1 MSTRAAADAETSDG
15 DPGDHVAAP
24 RRRDAVVVP
33 RSTRLAL
40 VRFPGYVS
48 NIARVERA
56 LGGRRALT
64 RACFPREALKRER
77 RVHAGVDGT
86 PGAESAVVG
95 VGGER
100 HGRLEL
106 NLQFDASGRASS
118 SASRVYGER
127 RETRS
132 IVLKLTKRRRRGG
145 GRNVGECGDGGVSE
159 VSVEALG
166 LARRAFLFRGAADF
180 QRRQIDGNGNDDGD
194 DDDAK
199 KKKLKKNASGSNG
212 GDVVNDVFALKPV
225 RGPANDPFM
234 LGEEAESVMH
244 GAMGSMSLRPPLY
257 TRDDVPVTDYFA
269 LQDTGAKTT
278 REVDFH
284 EIAVPSRGIELEM
297 SRECRRTLEALSAE
311 KDAWAPLAAL
321 AKSPKP
327 LADEIAAKKLY
338 ATTFYQF
345 SNGPFKRLWIKVG
358 VDPRQDRSFVRTQT
372 VTVRLPSEWFRPG
385 AAENKKRESLSSNS
399 KTDRDY
405 HAAIHA
411 FRALPDVRHPTLVI
425 GEVGL
430 RSVQSIVEGVAS
442 SSVGPFVC
450 DERRGWL
457 PSGAHRK
464 VQRAVLRAFEALMNG
479 EDPIAADT
487 AAMDV
492 NEPTEADDA
501 MDDDVMDDDMDDA
514 DADADA
520 DVIAPRASRGALP
533 AGANPDV
540 YDILG
545 VDDDDTDDEDV
556 DPYDD
561 DDH

>member
-1 MSTRAAADAETSDG
+1 
-15 DPGDHVAAP
+15 
-24 RRRDAVVVP
+24 
-33 RSTRLAL
+33 
-40 VRFPGYVS
+40 
-48 NIARVERA
+48 
-56 LGGRRALT
+56 
-64 RACFPREALKRER
+64 
-77 RVHAGVDGT
+77 
-86 PGAESAVVG
+86 
-95 VGGER
+95 
-100 HGRLEL
+100 
-106 NLQFDASGRASS
+106 
-118 SASRVYGER
+118 
-127 RETRS
+127 
-132 IVLKLTKRRRRGG
+132 VLKLTRRRARSVE
-145 GRNVGECGDGGVSE
+145 RGECAAVSEKGE

-166 LARRAFLFRGAADF
+166 LARRAFMFRGAADF
-180 QRRQIDGNGNDDGD
+180 QRRRTDGN
-194 DDDAK
+194 DDAK
-199 KKKLKKNASGSNG
+199 KRRKSDGDG
-212 GDVVNDVFALKPV
+212 GVFEDDDVFTLKPV

-297 SRECRRTLEALSAE
+297 SRECRRTLEALAEE

-327 LADEIAAKKLY
+327 LADEIFAKKLY

-372 VTVRLPSEWFRPG
+372 VTVRLPVEWFRPG

-425 GEVGL
+425 GELAL
-430 RSVQSIVEGVAS
+430 RSVQSIVEGVAT
-442 SSVGPFVC
+442 SSVGPFAC

-457 PSGAHRK
+457 PSAAHRK
-464 VQRAVLRAFEALMNG
+464 VQRAVLRAFEALMNDD
-479 EDPIAADT
+479 DPIAADA

-501 MDDDVMDDDMDDA
+501 MADDAMDDDMDDA
-514 DADADA
+514 DAD
-520 DVIAPRASRGALP
+520 VVAPRASRRGIP
-533 AGANPDV
+533 AGGNPDV
-540 YDILG
+540 YHILG
-545 VDDDDTDDEDV
+545 VGDEDTDDDV

-561 DDH
+561 DD

>member
-1 MSTRAAADAETSDG
+1 MSTRDAADAETSDG
-15 DPGDHVAAP
+15 DPGSAIATP

-77 RVHAGVDGT
+77 KVNAGVDGT
-86 PGAESAVVG
+86 RESTAVG

-106 NLQFDASGRASS
+106 NLHFDATRSNGHA

-127 RETRS
+127 RDTRS
-132 IVLKLTKRRRRGG
+132 IVLKLTRRRR
-145 GRNVGECGDGGVSE
+145 RRQNVDCGDDGSAGVSE

-180 QRRQIDGNGNDDGD
+180 QRRQMDGNNNDNGDSDD

-199 KKKLKKNASGSNG
+199 KKKLKKNASGG
-212 GDVVNDVFALKPV
+212 GDVNDVFTLKPV

-321 AKSPKP
+321 AKSPKL
-327 LADEIAAKKLY
+327 LADEIAAKKLH
-338 ATTFYQF
+338 ATMFYQF
-345 SNGPFKRLWIKVG
+345 SNGPFKKLWIKVG

-385 AAENKKRESLSSNS
+385 AAENKKRQSLSSNS

-425 GEVGL
+425 GEVAL
-430 RSVQSIVEGVAS
+430 RSVQSIVEGVAT
-442 SSVGPFVC
+442 SSVGPFAC

-457 PSGAHRK
+457 PSAAHRK

-514 DADADA
+514 EAEA
-520 DVIAPRASRGALP
+520 VAPRASRRGVP
-533 AGANPDV
+533 SGGNPDV

-545 VDDDDTDDEDV
+545 VDDDTDDEDV

-561 DDH
+561 DDD

>member
-1 MSTRAAADAETSDG
+1 MSTRDAGTADDDADDADS
-15 DPGDHVAAP
+15 VVF

-48 NIARVERA
+48 SVANAERA

-77 RVHAGVDGT
+77 RKRAVDADDGTAAAAAVPAGV
-86 PGAESAVVG
+86 
-95 VGGER
+95 VGGKR

-106 NLQFDASGRASS
+106 NLQFDARRANANADASTTT
-118 SASRVYGER
+118 SRVYGER
-127 RETRS
+127 KETRS
-132 IVLKLTKRRRRGG
+132 IVLKLTRRRARSVE
-145 GRNVGECGDGGVSE
+145 RGECAAVSEKGE

-166 LARRAFLFRGAADF
+166 LARRAFMFRGAADF
-180 QRRQIDGNGNDDGD
+180 QRRRTDGN
-194 DDDAK
+194 DDAK
-199 KKKLKKNASGSNG
+199 KRRKSDGDG
-212 GDVVNDVFALKPV
+212 GVFEDDDVFTLKPV

-297 SRECRRTLEALSAE
+297 SRECRRTLEALAEE

-327 LADEIAAKKLY
+327 LADEIFAKKLY

-372 VTVRLPSEWFRPG
+372 VTVRLPVEWFRPG

-425 GEVGL
+425 GELAL
-430 RSVQSIVEGVAS
+430 RSVQSIVEGVAT
-442 SSVGPFVC
+442 SSVGPFAC

-457 PSGAHRK
+457 PSAAHRK
-464 VQRAVLRAFEALMNG
+464 VQRAVLRAFEALMNDD
-479 EDPIAADT
+479 DPIAADA

-501 MDDDVMDDDMDDA
+501 MADDAMDDDMDDA
-514 DADADA
+514 DAD
-520 DVIAPRASRGALP
+520 VVAPRASRRGIP
-533 AGANPDV
+533 AGGNPDV
-540 YDILG
+540 YHILG
-545 VDDDDTDDEDV
+545 VDDEDTDDDV

-561 DDH
+561 DD

>member
-1 MSTRAAADAETSDG
+1 MSTRGAADAETSDG

-77 RVHAGVDGT
+77 RAVDGT
-86 PGAESAVVG
+86 PRESAVVG

-106 NLQFDASGRASS
+106 NLQFDFGNGKA

-132 IVLKLTKRRRRGG
+132 IVLKLTKRRRRRGG
-145 GRNVGECGDGGVSE
+145 GRNDVDACGDDDVTE

-180 QRRQIDGNGNDDGD
+180 QRRQIDGNGNGNGD

-199 KKKLKKNASGSNG
+199 KKKLKKNASGGG

-327 LADEIAAKKLY
+327 LADEIAAKKLH
-338 ATTFYQF
+338 ATMFYQF
-345 SNGPFKRLWIKVG
+345 SNGPFKKLWIKVG
-358 VDPRQDRSFVRTQT
+358 IDPRQDRSFVRTQT

-411 FRALPDVRHPTLVI
+411 FRALPDVRHATLVI

-430 RSVQSIVEGVAS
+430 RSVQSIVEGVAL

-457 PSGAHRK
+457 PSAAHRK

-479 EDPIAADT
+479 EDPIAADA

-501 MDDDVMDDDMDDA
+501 MDDDIMDDDMDDA
-514 DADADA
+514 EADA
-520 DVIAPRASRGALP
+520 DVVAPRASRRAVP
-533 AGANPDV
+533 AGGNPDV

-561 DDH
+561 DDDDD